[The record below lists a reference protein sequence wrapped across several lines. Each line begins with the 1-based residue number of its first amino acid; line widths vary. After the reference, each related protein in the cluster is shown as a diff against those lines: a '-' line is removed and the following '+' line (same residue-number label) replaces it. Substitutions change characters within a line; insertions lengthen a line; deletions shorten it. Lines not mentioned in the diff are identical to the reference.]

1 MHNLPSYW
9 NNAWAGA
16 MTRGEES
23 EEEDASLFLE
33 VGALRLPLKPGT
45 ASGYIGVQRS
55 TSKKRPW
62 QATLSVPGRGRLNVG
77 QFKKPFDA
85 ALARAQEK
93 LINGDSLS
101 SPRKQAA
108 RRSGVELRRPPH

>member
-1 MHNLPSYW
+1 
-9 NNAWAGA
+9 

-55 TSKKRPW
+55 TSKKRP
-62 QATLSVPGRGRLNVG
+62 
-77 QFKKPFDA
+77 
-85 ALARAQEK
+85 
-93 LINGDSLS
+93 
-101 SPRKQAA
+101 
-108 RRSGVELRRPPH
+108 

>member
-1 MHNLPSYW
+1 
-9 NNAWAGA
+9 

-55 TSKKRPW
+55 TSKK
-62 QATLSVPGRGRLNVG
+62 QCSSSNVRL
-77 QFKKPFDA
+77 
-85 ALARAQEK
+85 
-93 LINGDSLS
+93 
-101 SPRKQAA
+101 
-108 RRSGVELRRPPH
+108 GVRILF